1 MDRWTIQHHAFCVE
15 ADLKNNES
23 VIATQRLFRN
33 HFNIRYHFAIPFKHT
48 ISRCVSNLKTKGS
61 VLKKKPPGSSKSVR
75 TEEPIARV
83 REPVLQSLK
92 DQQEHILLF
101 LGVSRTSLNRILHTE
116 FNFHPY

>member
-1 MDRWTIQHHAFCVE
+1 MGQWTIQHHAFCVE

-33 HFNIRYHFAIPFKHT
+33 HFNIRCHFAVPFRHI

-75 TEEPIARV
+75 TEEPIARLP
-83 REPVLQSLK
+83 EPVLQSLK
-92 DQQEHILLF
+92 DQQEHILI
-101 LGVSRTSLNRILHTE
+101 LGVSRTSLNRILHIE

>member
-33 HFNIRYHFAIPFKHT
+33 HFNIRCHFAVPSRHT
-48 ISRCVSNLKTKGS
+48 ILRCVSILSTKGS
-61 VLKKKPPGSSKSVR
+61 VLKKKPPGSSKSIR

-83 REPVLQSLK
+83 REPVLQSVK
-92 DQQEHILLF
+92 DQQEHI
-101 LGVSRTSLNRILHTE
+101 SLI
-116 FNFHPY
+116 